1 MLISFKR
8 GGIMEIG
15 MIIKVLKEKVSNSNK
30 SNDSIVYKS
39 FQVKI
44 QDGYFGTIIDQNKET
59 NEYEVFSYLKNKY
72 DIASPL
78 NLKKFKSVHKATE
91 YFNEILDIV
100 NSENID
106 KIINFCKNSR

>member
-1 MLISFKR
+1 
-8 GGIMEIG
+8 MEIG
-15 MIIKVLKEKVSNSNK
+15 TIIKGLKEKISSNNK
-30 SNDSIVYKS
+30 SNDYIVYKS
-39 FQVKI
+39 FQVRI
-44 QDGYFGTIIDQNKET
+44 LDGYFGTVINQNKET

-78 NLKKFKSVHKATE
+78 NLKEFKDVHKAAD

-106 KIINFCKNSR
+106 KIIDFCKKSR

>member
-1 MLISFKR
+1 
-8 GGIMEIG
+8 MEIG
-15 MIIKVLKEKVSNSNK
+15 TIIKGLKEKISSNNK
-30 SNDSIVYKS
+30 SNDYIVYKS
-39 FQVKI
+39 FQVRI
-44 QDGYFGTIIDQNKET
+44 LDGYFGTVINQNKEA

-78 NLKKFKSVHKATE
+78 NLKEFKDVHKAAD

-106 KIINFCKNSR
+106 KIIDFCKKSR